1 MLLRLTI
8 QVAHVVLFD
17 MPTATASY
25 VHCVGRTAR
34 AGREGRVSC
43 LVQSNAE
50 QQRYRHLHA
59 LQRAAQLSFQS
70 TRGAGG

>member
-1 MLLRLTI
+1 MY
-8 QVAHVVLFD
+8 D
-17 MPTATASY
+17 MPAETASY

-43 LVQSNAE
+43 LVESNAE

-59 LQRAAQLSFQS
+59 LQRAAQLHFES
-70 TRGAGG
+70 TSED